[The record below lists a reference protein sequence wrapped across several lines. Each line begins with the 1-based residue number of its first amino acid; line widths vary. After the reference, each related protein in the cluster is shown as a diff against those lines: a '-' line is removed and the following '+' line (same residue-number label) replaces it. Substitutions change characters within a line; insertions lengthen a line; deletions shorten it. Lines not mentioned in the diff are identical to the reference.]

1 MKQKI
6 ALIGFGTVAQGLCE
20 ILLNKKKE
28 LKNKYKY
35 EFDIVAVSDVKFGT
49 VYDQKG
55 LDIKKL
61 FSDIKTNGKFTKRLE
76 KWDAV
81 QMIKKSNANVICE
94 LAFTNLKDGQPAIL
108 HCKTAL
114 KNGKHVVTSNKGPA
128 ALAYKELSKLAEKK
142 GVKFMIE
149 GTVMSGTPVLNLA
162 SVPLAGNKITAAKG
176 ILNGTTNF
184 ILSKMEEGMDY
195 QDALAEA
202 QKLGYAEADPTG
214 DVEGY
219 DARAK
224 VTILANVIMGVK
236 VKIDEVACKGITK
249 ITPTNIQEAKKQNAR
264 WKLIGSIENKN
275 GNVSASVKP
284 EMIPMTHPLAGVMG
298 STNAVTFSTDLM
310 GDITIIGKGAG
321 KIETGFSILTNLLEI
336 DREKK
341 H

>member
-1 MKQKI
+1 LKQKI

-61 FSDIKTNGKFTKRLE
+61 FSDIKTNGKFTKHLE

-94 LAFTNLKDGQPAIL
+94 LAFTNLKDGKPAIQ
-108 HCKTAL
+108 HCKAAF
-114 KNGKHVVTSNKGPA
+114 KNKKHVVTSNKGPA
-128 ALAYKELSKLAEKK
+128 ALAYRELSKLAEKN

-149 GTVMSGTPVLNLA
+149 GTIMSGTPVLNLT
-162 SVPLAGNKITAAKG
+162 SGPLAGNKITAVKG

-184 ILSKMEEGMDY
+184 ILTKMEEGMDY
-195 QDALAEA
+195 KDALSEA
-202 QKLGYAEADPTG
+202 QKLGYAEADPIG
-214 DVEGY
+214 DVEGF
-219 DARAK
+219 DACAK
-224 VTILANVIMGVK
+224 VTILANVIMGE
-236 VKIDEVACKGITK
+236 KIKISEVSCEGITK
-249 ITPTNIQEAKKQNAR
+249 ITSANIEEAKKQNAR
-264 WKLIGSIENKN
+264 WKLIGSVYNKD
-275 GNVSASVKP
+275 GKVVASVKP
-284 EMIPMTHPLAGVMG
+284 EMISMTHPLAGVMG

-310 GDITIIGKGAG
+310 GDVTIIGKGAG
-321 KIETGFSILTNLLEI
+321 RIETGFAILSDLLTI
-336 DREKK
+336 NRRN
-341 H
+341 